1 MKKVLAIL
9 LAMAMCLTALAGCSG
24 EGGDSSS
31 TSGSAASETESGETA
46 QEPVGEPQKV
56 VFAMQTFNT
65 VPTVEISQT
74 VADEVNSYIKENY
87 PDANVELEWQ
97 LYGPSDY
104 EQRINL
110 MMQSGEQLDL
120 FIPSNIASSIS
131 SNQLAPVTSALESEY
146 GQKLVDI
153 ITEYCGEEVWKTVTM
168 NGEIM
173 AVPANKNMAL
183 AGALTY
189 DYDMLTSVGF
199 DDDDITD
206 LLNSIIKAFGGSLVS
221 WYSNTSAWPFILVI
235 VQLWKTVGYNSIV
248 YIASIT
254 GIDPSLYEAARIDGA
269 SRWQQIKKITL
280 PSLRPLIT
288 LMILMSC
295 GRIFNSDFGL
305 FYQVPQNSGALFS
318 VTQTIDTYVYRG
330 LMENNNVGMSSAVGL
345 FAGLAYWNDWT
356 NALYYIR
363 NVKYFGIQNV
373 LMSIMNNI
381 AFLSSGQASQLV
393 DTSQITIPSVGMRMA
408 LAVIGVLPILVMF
421 PLLQKHLIKGIVVGA
436 VKG

>member
-280 PSLRPLIT
+280 PSLRP
-288 LMILMSC
+288 
-295 GRIFNSDFGL
+295 
-305 FYQVPQNSGALFS
+305 
-318 VTQTIDTYVYRG
+318 
-330 LMENNNVGMSSAVGL
+330 
-345 FAGLAYWNDWT
+345 
-356 NALYYIR
+356 
-363 NVKYFGIQNV
+363 
-373 LMSIMNNI
+373 
-381 AFLSSGQASQLV
+381 
-393 DTSQITIPSVGMRMA
+393 
-408 LAVIGVLPILVMF
+408 
-421 PLLQKHLIKGIVVGA
+421 
-436 VKG
+436 